1 MKASEARDMKDL
13 MRIEMALAVLSVMEP
28 EYSSVIDYDDY
39 EDMMIHLLQW
49 HEKLCKKTII
59 A

>member
-13 MRIEMALAVLSVMEP
+13 MRIEMALAVLSAMEP
-28 EYSSVIDYDDY
+28 EYSNVIDYEDY
-39 EDMMIHLLQW
+39 EEMMINLLTW
-49 HEKLCKKTII
+49 HEKLCKKSII